1 MNFWANSIF
10 RKIKNNK
17 NCNFRIRNYKLVE
30 HENMHASKVFKG
42 EMGYLG
48 SYGNQKPP
56 YDTKNPFMADLTVN
70 YNLCSEESDRIV
82 FHCEVD
88 VSKAR
93 IKLVT
98 YFKLFLI

>member
-1 MNFWANSIF
+1 MYLYTCH
-10 RKIKNNK
+10 KNLYYYS
-17 NCNFRIRNYKLVE
+17 IRNYKLTE
-30 HENMHASKVFKG
+30 HEDIHTSKVFKG

-70 YNLCSEESDRIV
+70 YNLCSEDSDRVV

-93 IKLVT
+93 IKLVASS
-98 YFKLFLI
+98 YCFLCSFG

>member
-1 MNFWANSIF
+1 MNFWANLIF
-10 RKIKNNK
+10 RKIKNYNS
-17 NCNFRIRNYKLVE
+17 RIRNYKLVE

-98 YFKLFLI
+98 CFKLFLI